1 MDVHF
6 KTEMQ
11 WSESWEGHIILSL
24 RHVIVLFRKTKPLMQ
39 SKSKLIVKHVG
50 IWFCKSEEKF
60 MARDAST
67 STWATVQHYFRH
79 FLLAF
84 GIALL
89 LSLSF
94 PPKVIFGLLPGVW
107 NAAFLDVG
115 LGGASLLHSPVP
127 VTCLEVTWIW
137 QMVLSCS
144 CQGLLKHV
152 YSYFKT
158 QLLSCSRSSQEIHV
172 PFLCSSLIHYVLCP
186 KNALCKVSPFAS
198 VSQLVAA
205 SRHIC
210 PVIWY
215 FVLRLLSL
223 DICQRYLA
231 FTHDIF
237 FHLLRP
243 PAA

>member
-1 MDVHF
+1 MDAHF
-6 KTEMQ
+6 KMEMH
-11 WSESWEGHIILSL
+11 WRESWEGHIIPSL
-24 RHVIVLFRKTKPLMQ
+24 WRVIVLFRKIKPLMQ

-60 MARDAST
+60 IARDAST
-67 STWATVQHYFRH
+67 STWATAHHYFRH
-79 FLLAF
+79 FLVAF

-107 NAAFLDVG
+107 NAVFLDVG
-115 LGGASLLHSPVP
+115 LVGASLLPSPVP
-127 VTCLEVTWIW
+127 VSCLEVTWIW

-144 CQGLLKHV
+144 CQWLLKHV

-172 PFLCSSLIHYVLCP
+172 PFLCSSLTHSVLCP
-186 KNALCKVSPFAS
+186 KNALYKVSPSAS

-205 SRHIC
+205 SRHIS
-210 PVIWY
+210 PVLCY
-215 FVLRLLSL
+215 FVPRFLSR
-223 DICQRYLA
+223 DIC
-231 FTHDIF
+231 
-237 FHLLRP
+237 
-243 PAA
+243 